1 LNASWRGIDAKRV
14 VDLAQG
20 RFGDAGLADMQRAA
34 VTLAEGGGDALLH
47 RQGLTQ
53 TGPGCHPGVRGKV
66 SLPTCLIE
74 FAPDRLHHLIGQH
87 GDEQVPLGARE
98 ATSTS
103 AKVVSGVT
111 DVLVVARSDG
121 AAMRRA
127 ARR

>member
-1 LNASWRGIDAKRV
+1 MWTAVLEWHYIGVAGRSDGVFLNASWRGIDAKRV

-20 RFGDAGLADMQRAA
+20 RFGDGSLADMQRAA

-74 FAPDRLHHLIGQH
+74 FAPDRLHYLIGQH
-87 GDEQVPLGARE
+87 GDEQVPVGTRLF
-98 ATSTS
+98 
-103 AKVVSGVT
+103 
-111 DVLVVARSDG
+111 LVEHRP
-121 AAMRRA
+121 
-127 ARR
+127 